1 MDFDLDEEQQAVR
14 ALAADIFG
22 GRATTDRVAAVEAG
36 DRVDEE
42 LMVELAEAGLLGIAL
57 PEEHGGAGLGP
68 IALALVLEE
77 QGRRVAPVPLWS
89 AVVAANALV
98 EHGTD
103 EQQQIWVPPTAAG
116 EARLTVAL
124 EEFAPADVAEPRTV
138 ATADGDRW
146 CLTGTKAAVP
156 VVDTAAGA
164 IVSATAEAGPGLFL
178 VERDAPGVTLEPVQ
192 TSSWEP
198 AANLVLQNAPA
209 QAVGEPG
216 DDALGRLLDHAR
228 VALAALQIG
237 IGEGAVRL
245 AADYLSEREQ
255 FGRPLATFQA
265 VAHQLADGYIDTE
278 ALRVTTWQAAW
289 RLAAG
294 VDPGTA
300 PLVAKWWADDAGQRI
315 VHRVIHLH
323 GGMGVDT
330 DYPAHRYLLWG
341 KQIAATLGSPSDD
354 LARIGRLL
362 AQEVGA

>member
-14 ALAADIFG
+14 ELAADIFG
-22 GRATTDRVAAVEAG
+22 GRATTERVAAVEAG

-42 LMVELAEAGLLGIAL
+42 LMRELADAGLLGIAL

-77 QGRRVAPVPLWS
+77 QGRRVAPVPVWS
-89 AVVAANALV
+89 AVVAATALV

-103 EQQQIWVPPTAAG
+103 EQRRTWVPATASG
-116 EARLTVAL
+116 ESRLTLAL
-124 EEFAPADVAEPRTV
+124 EEFAPADVAAP
-138 ATADGDRW
+138 ATSARPDGDGWR
-146 CLTGTKAAVP
+146 LTGTKAAVP
-156 VVDTAAGA
+156 VADTAAGV
-164 IVSATAEAGPGLFL
+164 IVSATADDGPGLFL
-178 VERDAPGVTLEPVQ
+178 VERGADGVTLEPVE

-198 AANLVLQNAPA
+198 AANLVLDRAPA
-209 QAVGEPG
+209 QAVGVPG
-216 DDALGRLLDHAR
+216 DGALARVLDHTR
-228 VALAALQIG
+228 VALASLQIG

-289 RLAAG
+289 RLSAG
-294 VDPGTA
+294 VEPGTA

-362 AQEVGA
+362 AEEVGA

>member
-14 ALAADIFG
+14 DLAADIFG

-42 LMVELAEAGLLGIAL
+42 LMRELADAGLLGIAL
-57 PEEHGGAGLGP
+57 PEELGGAGLGP
-68 IALALVLEE
+68 VALALVLEE

-89 AVVAANALV
+89 AVVAATALV
-98 EHGTD
+98 EHGT
-103 EQQQIWVPPTAAG
+103 EAQRQAWVPATAAG
-116 EARLTVAL
+116 RSRLTLAL
-124 EEFAPADVAEPRTV
+124 EEFAPADVAVP
-138 ATADGDRW
+138 ATTARADGEAW
-146 CLTGTKAAVP
+146 LLTGTKAAVP
-156 VVDTAAGA
+156 VADTAAGV
-164 IVSATAEAGPGLFL
+164 IVSATAEGGAGLFL
-178 VERDAPGVTLEPVQ
+178 VERDATGMRLEPVE

-198 AANLVLQNAPA
+198 AANLVLEDVPA

-216 DDALGRLLDHAR
+216 DDALARLLDHAR

-341 KQIAATLGSPSDD
+341 KQVAATLGSPSDD

-362 AQEVGA
+362 AEGVGA